1 MKTDTIKKYSVV
13 VIIGNGF
20 DLNLGLKTSYQ
31 DFIKSSYFEHL
42 IGKNNALCIYLQSK
56 LHLKRW
62 IDIEKEL
69 SQYSYESEKID
80 RLKFRAE
87 YIELCDV
94 LCDYLNSLDISKI
107 DKSSYAYTRLKS
119 TLSSED
125 MLIIDFNYTKSVES
139 IVKELDTP
147 CKCDIIKIHGKAAE
161 HNIIFGVEDDAR
173 INPEDVFL
181 LKAAHK
187 DYTTIDIGTHLKNS
201 EGLVVIGHSL
211 GQSDYHY
218 FQNFFREQSS
228 IIVNSKHILIT
239 YFQEQSRLEIMQSL
253 VNLTN
258 HSLSRLRTKNQFKM
272 VDVSEHQP
280 ES

>member
-1 MKTDTIKKYSVV
+1 M
-13 VIIGNGF
+13 
-20 DLNLGLKTSYQ
+20 
-31 DFIKSSYFEHL
+31 
-42 IGKNNALCIYLQSK
+42 
-56 LHLKRW
+56 
-62 IDIEKEL
+62 
-69 SQYSYESEKID
+69 
-80 RLKFRAE
+80 
-87 YIELCDV
+87 
-94 LCDYLNSLDISKI
+94 NSLDISKI

-211 GQSDYHY
+211 GQSDYNY